1 MTVDVLPT
9 AVDLDGIAEQVWVAF
24 LDGGNELV
32 IHTGQS
38 SDGSEL
44 SASVGIV
51 GTYDGHVVVSC
62 TEAASRDVASA
73 LFAMPAVEV
82 TEDEV
87 GDDLGELA
95 NVLGGNV
102 KSMLPA
108 PSTMSLPTVAKTT
121 HQHFPG
127 TTEVCRTLVTW
138 RGNPFNVSL
147 LVSRNN

>member
-1 MTVDVLPT
+1 MSVEVLPT

-32 IHTGQS
+32 IHSGQS
-38 SDGSEL
+38 DDTSEL

-51 GTYDGHVVVSC
+51 GAYEGHVVVSC
-62 TEAASRDVASA
+62 SQEASRDVASA
-73 LFAMPAVEV
+73 LFAMPSEEV
-82 TEDEV
+82 TDDEI
-87 GDDLGELA
+87 GDALGELA

-108 PSTMSLPTVAKTT
+108 PSTMSLPTVAGTK
-121 HQHFPG
+121 QQQWPG
-127 TTEVCRTLVTW
+127 TTEVCRTMVTW
-138 RGNPFNVSL
+138 RGNPFNVTL